1 MLKLV
6 RICAFSFTLLR
17 NPFMTTYPAA
27 DASVDQFK
35 NKIQQRQARIGIIGL
50 GYVGLPLALLY
61 SEQKFA
67 VTGFDIDARKVD
79 TLAKGGSYIYRIA
92 PEEIQAAKAQGFSA
106 TADYSLIT
114 AMDAVIICVPTP
126 LNEYHEPDL
135 SFITDTTHSIAP
147 HLRAGQLV
155 VLESTTYPGTTEEVM
170 VPILEKENKA
180 GLKAAR
186 DKAFS
191 GKEFFVAFSPER
203 EDPGN
208 TTVARRDIPKVVG
221 GLNPQASELAQ
232 ALYGSIF
239 NRTVPVSSPAAAEMT
254 KLLENIY
261 RCVNIALVNEL
272 KLLCLRMGID
282 IWEVI
287 EAASTKPFGFHP
299 FYPGPGLGG
308 HCIPVDPFYLSW
320 KAKEWD
326 FRTRFIELAGEINT
340 NMPYHV
346 LSSVSGALNRQK
358 KSVNGA
364 RVLVL
369 GVAYKKDID
378 DLRESPSLT
387 IIELL
392 QKDGAQV
399 SYHDPYFPFI
409 GKGRKYDLQMKCA
422 DLKDLGTIR
431 LRRHRDRPFRLRLQP
446 YCAGSAADRR
456 HPKCHPRNREHE
468 DRALLEP
475 GNSRTSRKSI
485 AESVVFCMIV
495 SRNLNLRRWHFVSH

>member
-1 MLKLV
+1 MPKSSS
-6 RICAFSFTLLR
+6 AEQ
-17 NPFMTTYPAA
+17 
-27 DASVDQFK
+27 SVDQLK
-35 NKIQQRQARIGIIGL
+35 HKIQQRKARVGIIGL
-50 GYVGLPLALLY
+50 GYVGLPLALLF
-61 SEQKFA
+61 SEQKFP
-67 VTGFDIDARKVD
+67 VTGFDVDQRKVD
-79 TLAKGGSYIYRIA
+79 ILAQGGSYIYRISV
-92 PEEIQAAKAQGFSA
+92 EEIRAAQAQGFSA
-106 TADYSLIT
+106 TADYSRIDE
-114 AMDAVIICVPTP
+114 MDAVIICVPTP
-126 LNEYHEPDL
+126 LDEYHEPDL
-135 SFITDTTHSIAP
+135 SFITNTTHALAP
-147 HLRAGQLV
+147 HIREGQLI

-170 VPILEKENKA
+170 VPILEKENKKS
-180 GLKAAR
+180 LKAAR
-186 DKAFS
+186 GTAS
-191 GKEFFVAFSPER
+191 TSPEFFVAFSPER

-208 TTVARRDIPKVVG
+208 TTVARHDIPKVVG
-221 GLNPQASELAQ
+221 GLNPQASQVAG

-239 NRTVPVSSPAAAEMT
+239 RRTVPVSSPAAAEMT

-272 KLLCLRMGID
+272 KLLCLRMGLN

-346 LSSVSGALNRQK
+346 LASVGGALNRQK
-358 KSVNGA
+358 KAVNGA

-378 DLRESPSLT
+378 DLRESPALT

-392 QKDGAQV
+392 QKEGALV

-409 GKGRKYDLQMKCA
+409 GKGRKYDLQMKRSE
-422 DLKDLGTIR
+422 LENLGQYDCVLIVTDHSDYDY
-431 LRRHRDRPFRLRLQP
+431 RRIVAEAQLVVDTRN
-446 YCAGSAADRR
+446 ATKGIAS
-456 HPKCHPRNREHE
+456 PK
-468 DRALLEP
+468 
-475 GNSRTSRKSI
+475 
-485 AESVVFCMIV
+485 IV
-495 SRNLNLRRWHFVSH
+495 PC

>member
-1 MLKLV
+1 MLKLKGLDASDP
-6 RICAFSFTLLR
+6 RFIPEKL
-17 NPFMTTYPAA
+17 MTTYSAA
-27 DASVDQFK
+27 DTSFDQLK
-35 NKIQQRQARIGIIGL
+35 SKIQKRQARVGIIGL

-61 SEQKFA
+61 SEQKVQ
-67 VTGFDIDARKVD
+67 VTGFDIDARKID

-92 PEEIQAAKAQGFSA
+92 AEEIQAAKAQGFSA
-106 TADYSLIT
+106 TSDYSQIA
-114 AMDAVIICVPTP
+114 AMDAIIICVPTP

-135 SFITDTTHSIAP
+135 SYITGTTHSIAP

-170 VPILEKENKA
+170 VPILEKENPS

-186 DKAFS
+186 TDAPT
-191 GKEFFVAFSPER
+191 GKEFLVAFSPER

-221 GLNPQASELAQ
+221 GLNAQASELAC
-232 ALYGSIF
+232 ALYGTIF

-287 EAASTKPFGFHP
+287 GAASTKPFGFHP

-308 HCIPVDPFYLSW
+308 HCIPIDPFYLSW
-320 KAKEWD
+320 KAKEFD
-326 FRTRFIELAGEINT
+326 FHTRFIELAGEINN

-346 LSSVSGALNRQK
+346 LSSVGGALNRHK

-364 RVLVL
+364 RVLIL

-399 SYHDPYFPFI
+399 SYHDPYFPTI
-409 GKGRKYDLQMKCA
+409 GRGRKYDLQMKCA
-422 DLKDLGTIR
+422 DLKDVAQYDCVVIVTDHSDYDY
-431 LRRHRDRPFRLRLQP
+431 RHIVQEAQLVVDT
-446 YCAGSAADRR
+446 
-456 HPKCHPRNREHE
+456 RNATR
-468 DRALLEP
+468 
-475 GNSRTSRKSI
+475 GIKNTK
-485 AESVVFCMIV
+485 IV
-495 SRNLNLRRWHFVSH
+495 HC

>member
-1 MLKLV
+1 M
-6 RICAFSFTLLR
+6 TLSS
-17 NPFMTTYPAA
+17 AA
-27 DASVDQFK
+27 DTSFDQLK
-35 NKIQQRQARIGIIGL
+35 SKIKQRQARVGIIGL

-61 SEQKFA
+61 SEQKFL

-79 TLAKGGSYIYRIA
+79 TLSKGGSYIYRIA
-92 PEEIQAAKAQGFSA
+92 PDEIQAARSQGFSA
-106 TADYSLIT
+106 TSEYSRLSD
-114 AMDAVIICVPTP
+114 MDAVIICVPTP
-126 LNEYHEPDL
+126 LDEYHEPDL

-147 HLRAGQLV
+147 HLRAGQLI

-170 VPILEKENKA
+170 IPILEKENRE

-186 DKAFS
+186 DGALS

-208 TTVARRDIPKVVG
+208 TTVARRDIPKVIG
-221 GLNPQASELAQ
+221 GLNPQASELAS

-239 NRTVPVSSPAAAEMT
+239 NRTVLVSSPAAAEMT

-261 RCVNIALVNEL
+261 RCVNIAMVNEL
-272 KLLCLRMGID
+272 KILCLRMGLD

-320 KAKEWD
+320 KAKEYD

-346 LSSVSGALNRQK
+346 LASVSGALNRQK
-358 KSVNGA
+358 KSLNGA

-369 GVAYKKDID
+369 GVAYKRDID

-392 QKDGAQV
+392 QKDGALV

-409 GKGRKYDLQMKCA
+409 GRGRKYDLQMKCA
-422 DLKDLGTIR
+422 DLNNLGQYDCVVIVTD
-431 LRRHRDRPFRLRLQP
+431 HSDYDFRQIVTEAQLVVDTRN
-446 YCAGSAADRR
+446 ATKGMEN
-456 HPKCHPRNREHE
+456 PK
-468 DRALLEP
+468 
-475 GNSRTSRKSI
+475 
-485 AESVVFCMIV
+485 IV
-495 SRNLNLRRWHFVSH
+495 RC

>member
-1 MLKLV
+1 MTIESMPAGL
-6 RICAFSFTLLR
+6 FSEL
-17 NPFMTTYPAA
+17 
-27 DASVDQFK
+27 K
-35 NKIQQRQARIGIIGL
+35 NKIEQKQARVAVIGL

-61 SEQKFA
+61 TEQEFS
-67 VTGFDIDARKVD
+67 VTGFDIDARKVA
-79 TLAKGGSYIYRIA
+79 TLDQGGSYIFRIPA
-92 PEEIQAAKAQGFSA
+92 TDIQAAKKQGFSA
-106 TADYSLIT
+106 TAEYSRLT
-114 AMDAVIICVPTP
+114 EMDAIIICVPTP

-170 VPILEKENKA
+170 IPILEKGNKH
-180 GLKAAR
+180 GLKASR
-186 DKAFS
+186 GGPS
-191 GKEFFVAFSPER
+191 NGQEIYVAFSPER

-221 GLNPQASELAQ
+221 GLDAQASEIAA
-232 ALYGSIF
+232 ALYGAIF
-239 NRTVPVSSPAAAEMT
+239 NRVVRVSSPAAAEMT

-272 KLLCLRMGID
+272 KLLSLRMGIN

-287 EAASTKPFGFHP
+287 EAASTKPFGFQA

-326 FRTRFIELAGEINT
+326 FRTRFIELAGEINIG
-340 NMPYHV
+340 MPYHV
-346 LSSVSGALNRQK
+346 VRSVAAALNRHK

-378 DLRESPSLT
+378 DLRESPALT

-422 DLKDLGTIR
+422 DLKDLGQYDCVVIVTDHSDYDFQRIVR
-431 LRRHRDRPFRLRLQP
+431 ESQLVVDT
-446 YCAGSAADRR
+446 
-456 HPKCHPRNREHE
+456 RNATKGIG
-468 DRALLEP
+468 D
-475 GNSRTSRKSI
+475 G
-485 AESVVFCMIV
+485 
-495 SRNLNLRRWHFVSH
+495 

>member
-1 MLKLV
+1 
-6 RICAFSFTLLR
+6 
-17 NPFMTTYPAA
+17 MTTYSAA
-27 DASVDQFK
+27 DTSFEQLK
-35 NKIQQRQARIGIIGL
+35 LKIKEHRALVGIIGL

-61 SEQKFA
+61 SEQKFK
-67 VTGFDIDARKVD
+67 VTGFDIDQRKVD

-92 PEEIQAAKAQGFSA
+92 PEEIQAAKAHGFSA
-106 TADYSLIT
+106 TADYSQLS

-135 SFITDTTHSIAP
+135 SFITDTTHAIAP

-170 VPILEKENKA
+170 IPILEKENKA

-186 DKAFS
+186 NSDLT
-191 GKEFFVAFSPER
+191 GNEFFVAFSPER

-221 GLNPQASELAQ
+221 GLSPQASELGQ

-239 NRTVPVSSPAAAEMT
+239 NRTVPVSSPSAAEMT

-326 FRTRFIELAGEINT
+326 FRTRFIELAGEINI

-346 LSSVSGALNRQK
+346 LASVGSALNAHR
-358 KSVNGA
+358 KSLNGA

-392 QKDGAQV
+392 QKEGAEV
-399 SYHDPYFPFI
+399 SYNDPYFPFI

-422 DLKDLGTIR
+422 ELKDLGKYDCVVIVTDHSDYDYKRIVQESQLVVDTR
-431 LRRHRDRPFRLRLQP
+431 NATRGIQ
-446 YCAGSAADRR
+446 S
-456 HPKCHPRNREHE
+456 PK
-468 DRALLEP
+468 
-475 GNSRTSRKSI
+475 
-485 AESVVFCMIV
+485 VVRC
-495 SRNLNLRRWHFVSH
+495 

>member
-1 MLKLV
+1 MTIS
-6 RICAFSFTLLR
+6 RAAHTL
-17 NPFMTTYPAA
+17 
-27 DASVDQFK
+27 VDQLTT
-35 NKIQQRQARIGIIGL
+35 KIREREARIGIIGL

-61 SEQKFA
+61 SEQKFK
-67 VTGFDIDARKVD
+67 VTGFDIDARKVEM
-79 TLAKGGSYIYRIA
+79 LAQGDSYIYRIA
-92 PEEIQAAKAQGFSA
+92 SEEIQTAKACGFSA
-106 TADYSLIT
+106 TADYSQLS
-114 AMDAVIICVPTP
+114 AMDAIIICVPTP

-135 SFITDTTHSIAP
+135 SFITNTTHAIAP

-170 VPILEKENKA
+170 VPILEKENA
-180 GLKAAR
+180 PGLKAAR
-186 DKAFS
+186 GDVLS
-191 GKEFFVAFSPER
+191 GKEFLVAFSPER

-221 GLNPQASELAQ
+221 GLNRQATELAQ
-232 ALYGSIF
+232 ALYGCIF
-239 NRTVPVSSPAAAEMT
+239 NRTVAVSSPAAAEMT

-287 EAASTKPFGFHP
+287 DAASTKPFGFHP

-346 LSSVSGALNRQK
+346 LASVSSALNTLK

-409 GKGRKYDLQMKCA
+409 GKGRKYDLQMTCA
-422 DLKDLGTIR
+422 SLNDLGQYDCVVIVTDHSDYDYQRIVREAR
-431 LRRHRDRPFRLRLQP
+431 LVVDTRNATR
-446 YCAGSAADRR
+446 GIES
-456 HPKCHPRNREHE
+456 PK
-468 DRALLEP
+468 
-475 GNSRTSRKSI
+475 
-485 AESVVFCMIV
+485 IV
-495 SRNLNLRRWHFVSH
+495 RC